1 MIGYRLDIPGNV
13 VQFLTGARDLLN
25 LQSIRIGSGTHQG
38 APSLAVK
45 WLGCKVDQSSQSR
58 AKVKNG

>member
-1 MIGYRLDIPGNV
+1 MIGYRLDISGNV

-25 LQSIRIGSGTHQG
+25 LQSIQIGSGTHQE

-45 WLGCKVDQSSQSR
+45 WLGCEVDQSSQSS

>member
-13 VQFLTGARDLLN
+13 VQFLTGARDLLH
-25 LQSIRIGSGTHQG
+25 LQSIKIGSGTHQW

-45 WLGCKVDQSSQSR
+45 RLGCEVDQSSQSS